1 MLCSTD
7 KTSTQGCS
15 DEWSFPVKQILFL
28 VSFLMVAKPPK
39 PGLTFPLPQQVEC
52 NEQNPILSNRWL
64 SLLPPQTFLHL
75 DRIGHFISF
84 IQSTNTYRVPAIVLG
99 SEDTVLNMD
108 AKSLG
113 YGFRGAYS
121 LVGKHPL
128 KKYNF
133 LNTKCKAQLFKSIY
147 LGDLT

>member
-1 MLCSTD
+1 MLSNAKHMNIWEHLNMLCSTD

-99 SEDTVLNMD
+99 SEDT
-108 AKSLG
+108 SERSPHSFG
-113 YGFRGAYS
+113 
-121 LVGKHPL
+121 
-128 KKYNF
+128 
-133 LNTKCKAQLFKSIY
+133 T
-147 LGDLT
+147 